1 MSLIDFFKKGQKKEN
16 CPKSGDDV
24 ERQCQTVE
32 GSAEYELDDITY
44 IREMKHTMAGAW
56 QQYDVLLAA
65 RGYGWEDMKAWAD
78 YMSKND
84 LDISHGTLT
93 VAEITGAEE
102 KEIIDQY
109 QSIGSILQIPAFDT
123 EQGVLAMGG
132 ASQKL
137 HAPVKIYWMNQTNYL
152 QFFTLISDETLM
164 RRYIETVI
172 RRSFG
177 TPDEM
182 KLAKPIPVGK

>member
-24 ERQCQTVE
+24 ERKCQTVE

-65 RGYGWEDMKAWAD
+65 RGYGWEDMKSWAE

-84 LDISHGTLT
+84 LDISIGTLT
-93 VAEITGAEE
+93 VAEIIGAQETE
-102 KEIIDQY
+102 MIEQY
-109 QSIGSILQIPAFDT
+109 HSVGNIQQIPSLET
-123 EQGVLAMGG
+123 EWGVLSMGG
-132 ASQKL
+132 ASKKL
-137 HAPVKIYWMNQTNYL
+137 HAPVKIVWMNQTQYL
-152 QFFTLISDETLM
+152 RLFTLVSDEILV

-172 RRSFG
+172 RRTFG

-182 KLAKPIPVGK
+182 KLARPIPSGQ